1 MTGSIRA
8 TSLIS
13 DPNASGSVRVPEY
26 KLVQEC
32 VDQYRAKRDAHGNLD
47 IRIRV
52 PKRFASLW
60 LLKLSELYATDAE
73 LEELDEE
80 RKR

>member
-1 MTGSIRA
+1 M
-8 TSLIS
+8 
-13 DPNASGSVRVPEY
+13 PEY

-32 VDQYRAKRDAHGNLD
+32 VDHYRAERDADGGLD

-60 LLKLSELYATDAE
+60 LIKLSELRATEAD
-73 LEELDEE
+73 LEELGEQQP
-80 RKR
+80 